1 MRILKYDDS
10 IVGSMNNVSKKA
22 YIDNIA
28 HYTDLEFRLM
38 LKPMS
43 SWAFPV
49 ITGRKYKI
57 HWKDGLDFTSMRVD
71 LGATWKPTDKDVYII
86 HNFTDVRA
94 KIDFLTGGDNI
105 KNGTLLSTN
114 SSIRQFG
121 ANVLYNDTA
130 TREIH
135 YLINGKNPS
144 RTSLV
149 MNTYRCD
156 GPCMAAIAD
165 VAIEDN
171 VRYWS
176 RNDTWANN
184 TVPSEG

>member
-1 MRILKYDDS
+1 
-10 IVGSMNNVSKKA
+10 
-22 YIDNIA
+22 
-28 HYTDLEFRLM
+28 
-38 LKPMS
+38 
-43 SWAFPV
+43 
-49 ITGRKYKI
+49 
-57 HWKDGLDFTSMRVD
+57 MRVD

-135 YLINGKNPS
+135 YLINGKNAS